1 MDASPPPR
9 PVVGA
14 GVILERPDGRIA
26 IGHRV
31 TAGET
36 PSWCL
41 PGGHLEAG
49 EAPAPAALREL
60 AEETG
65 VHGAHATVRA
75 VCVRTTGSGVTFA
88 VHVPAEADTV
98 LTVLE
103 PHAVD
108 AWLWVDPDDP
118 PAPLFAHTRAVLHAW
133 RRPGVPL
140 DGWDLHRV
148 DTGRP
153 GTAPPSAG
161 AGSRHG

>member
-1 MDASPPPR
+1 MDAPPLPR

-31 TAGET
+31 TAGES

-41 PGGHLEAG
+41 PGGHLEGG
-49 EAPAPAALREL
+49 EPPVTAALREL

-65 VHGAHATVRA
+65 VRAAHGTLTA
-75 VCVRTTGSGVTFA
+75 VCVRTAGSGVTFA
-88 VHVPAEADTV
+88 VHVAAEADTV
-98 LTVLE
+98 LAVVE

-108 AWLWVDPDDP
+108 AWRWAHPDDL

-133 RRPGVPL
+133 REPGARL
-140 DGWDLHRV
+140 DGWDLHTV
-148 DTGRP
+148 HGPTPAGGSPGGR
-153 GTAPPSAG
+153 AP
-161 AGSRHG
+161 